1 MSHQALS
8 GTLTFIEAHKF
19 DVQQEVK
26 MTVVG
31 VGDSSAV
38 SALSNSGVWLHN
50 MKPKDSERLSVIIP
64 AGAQVYAVRVDLKF
78 EKV

>member
-1 MSHQALS
+1 M
-8 GTLTFIEAHKF
+8 TFIEAHKF
-19 DVQQEVK
+19 HVQQELE

-31 VGDSSAV
+31 VGDASAV
-38 SALSNSGVWLHN
+38 SALNSSGEWLHN

-64 AGAQVYAVRVDLKF
+64 AGAQVYAVRVYLKL